1 MENYTKQ
8 DLIELRRQ
16 VFGDYETM
24 LNMDVTVLVDLYES
38 GKIETVKPFN
48 LMIRDLYTGYYM
60 LLNNLNHA
68 IDNFKP
74 GEATF

>member
-1 MENYTKQ
+1 
-8 DLIELRRQ
+8 
-16 VFGDYETM
+16 
-24 LNMDVTVLVDLYES
+24 MDVTVLVDLYES